1 MTNTAEHAPRQPTTA
16 VLERRARCTVLAF
29 GAVLIAASVAGCLPT
44 GSRGEG
50 SGSAG
55 SGAPQPTINASPT
68 RSAPT
73 PRPPIVPP
81 TPTPR
86 PTFLVYKVANGD
98 SLNTIAHKFGTTARS
113 IAFWNRSTYPSLDP
127 ESAGYRPGL
136 LKIGWTLFLVP
147 NDVVDEQDLPEPSS
161 SPADAAHAE
170 SNADPDAAPSATP
183 GDSEAPA

>member
-1 MTNTAEHAPRQPTTA
+1 MSA
-16 VLERRARCTVLAF
+16 VLERPTRSGFLLI
-29 GAVLIAASVAGCLPT
+29 GAVLIAASVGGCLPSAT
-44 GSRGEG
+44 RGDG
-50 SGSAG
+50 SGVAG
-55 SGAPQPTINASPT
+55 SGAPQPTTNASPT
-68 RSAPT
+68 PGAPT
-73 PRPPIVPP
+73 PRPPIIPP

-86 PTFLVYKVANGD
+86 PTFLVYVVARGD

-161 SPADAAHAE
+161 SADPVDAE
-170 SNADPDAAPSATP
+170 SSADPDVGP
-183 GDSEAPA
+183 SEAPGGSEVPA